1 MNKDNSGV
9 VSRETPF
16 VDVTSD
22 REARPRYWVAVLVQM
37 CTEKKVGER
46 LTKLHIENYVP
57 TQKEVHQWSDRKK
70 YVERVVIP
78 MVVFV
83 RVDEVLEKQ
92 LKTYSFVYKLLSYP
106 GSKNAAVIPEEQI
119 ESLKFM
125 LNHADSNVV
134 LDNNLLQIGE
144 EVRIV
149 RGSLKGLEGELHVVD
164 MDKMMVAIR
173 IECLGC
179 ACVNVALTDVER
191 L

>member
-9 VSRETPF
+9 VSCETPF

>member
-46 LTKLHIENYVP
+46 LAKLNIENYVP

>member
-46 LTKLHIENYVP
+46 LAKLNIENYVP

-125 LNHADSNVV
+125 LNHADSNVE
-134 LDNNLLQIGE
+134 LNNNLLQIGE

>member
-9 VSRETPF
+9 VSCETPF

-22 REARPRYWVAVLVQM
+22 REARPKYWVAVLVQM

-92 LKTYSFVYKLLSYP
+92 LKTYSFIYKLLSYP

>member
-9 VSRETPF
+9 VSCETPF

-22 REARPRYWVAVLVQM
+22 REARPKYWVAVLVQM

-92 LKTYSFVYKLLSYP
+92 LKTYSFIYKLLSYP

-125 LNHADSNVV
+125 LNHADSNVE
-134 LDNNLLQIGE
+134 LNNNLLQIGE